1 MSIFSKVTSVIGS
14 SIFLRRTIIAL
25 WHLTGLAVSY
35 FLAFFLRFEGEIPS
49 PEFQVMLQT
58 FPALAL
64 ISLLLF
70 AFFRLYS
77 GLWVFVSL
85 DDLVRILSAL
95 VVSTNIFMGSVFILL
110 GMTFQGFPRSIFV
123 LQFLVMAGWM
133 AGGRLAMRWLRERRL
148 VSRGAKPS
156 EKRSIIVGNM
166 EDVDHLLHALGQEH
180 GDIGRFAGIV
190 SDERAAHHLTIRG
203 ICIFGSVDKV
213 GTVAKDT
220 GAQCVLILPPYT
232 RPKAM
237 SEIVENCEKAGA
249 ACVFRMVPSA
259 AELAAGSIELSSLR
273 TVELEDL
280 LGRPEITFDHESVRQ
295 MIAGKAVMITGA
307 GGSIGSELTRQVAH
321 YAPAK
326 LVLMDTSE
334 FNLYTIEQEL
344 GSSMPELRF
353 ACVTGDCGDPVYA
366 RSVLKRHGVQVI
378 YHAAA
383 YKHVPMME
391 ENVAACILNNTLGT
405 AHLAEQAE
413 LCGVERFVLISSD
426 KAVRPTS
433 VMGASKRLAERF
445 IQERPVVKDTK
456 TCFVMVRFGNVLGS
470 SGSVVPLFRRQIMEG
485 GPVTVTTPKMTRFF
499 MSIPEAV
506 DLVLQAGVV
515 GQDRDIMVLEMGNP
529 MKIVDLARR
538 MIELSGLRVGEDIDI
553 VFTGMRH
560 GEKEY
565 EELMTDGEDVVKTSF
580 DKIWVMRRADAA
592 SGPPMDL
599 DLLAR
604 LVDERNDAQ
613 LRKELKRLVPEAMNS
628 LLGVSPT
635 NSK

>member
-1 MSIFSKVTSVIGS
+1 MSIFSKMTSMISS
-14 SIFLRRTIIAL
+14 SILLRRTIIAL
-25 WHLTGLAVSY
+25 WHLSGLAISY
-35 FLAFFLRFEGEIPS
+35 FLAFALRFEGEIPS
-49 PEFQVMLQT
+49 PEFNVMLQT

-64 ISLLLF
+64 ISLILF
-70 AFFRLYS
+70 SLFRLYS

-85 DDLVRILSAL
+85 DDLVRILLAL
-95 VVSTNIFMGSVFILL
+95 VVTTAIFMVTVF
-110 GMTFQGFPRSIFV
+110 MMMNMSFHGFPRSVFA
-123 LQFLVMAGWM
+123 LQFLLMAGWM

-148 VSRGAKPS
+148 LSRESKPS
-156 EKRSIIVGNM
+156 EKRSIVVGNM
-166 EDVDHLLHALGQEH
+166 EDVDHLLHALGHEH
-180 GDIGRFAGIV
+180 GGIGRLEGIV
-190 SDERAAHHLTIRG
+190 SDEKGAHHLTIRG
-203 ICIFGSVDKV
+203 IRVFGSVDKV
-213 GTVAKDT
+213 GAVAKDT

-249 ACVFRMVPSA
+249 TCAFRMVPSTVD
-259 AELAAGSIELSSLR
+259 LAAGRIELSSIR
-273 TVELEDL
+273 KVELEDL
-280 LGRPEITFDHESVRQ
+280 LGRPEISFDHDSVRQ

-326 LVLMDTSE
+326 LILMDTSE

-344 GSSMPELRF
+344 RSSMPELRF
-353 ACVTGDCGDPVYA
+353 VCVAGDCGDPVHA
-366 RSVLKRHGVQVI
+366 RSVLIRHKVQVI

-391 ENVAACILNNTLGT
+391 ENVSACILNNTLGT
-405 AHLAEQAE
+405 ARLAEQAE
-413 LCGVERFVLISSD
+413 LCRVERFVLISSD

-433 VMGASKRLAERF
+433 VMGASKRLAERL
-445 IQERPVVKDTK
+445 IQERSVSESAK

-515 GQDRDIMVLEMGNP
+515 GHDRDIMVLEMGNP
-529 MKIVDLARR
+529 IKIVDLARR
-538 MIELSGLRVGEDIDI
+538 MIELSGLKVGEDIDI

-580 DKIWVMRRADAA
+580 DKIWVMRRTDSA
-592 SGPPMDL
+592 SGPAIDME
-599 DLLAR
+599 LLGR
-604 LVDERNDAQ
+604 LVEKRDDSA
-613 LRKELKRLVPEAMNS
+613 LRGELLRLLPEAS
-628 LLGVSPT
+628 SAII
-635 NSK
+635 S